1 MKSKGHIYM
10 ANLVMKEMREKGTI
24 TIDNAGT
31 YTVPADVKSAILNAP
46 KAFRAGAI
54 GPDFYPDMVIGQA
67 TIHPFKSGLWLT
79 IMEQEL
85 LKTSP
90 NSSEWSAAYAFYL
103 GYMMHYAND
112 MWTHFYVNEWARGSF
127 PSFEEIRNDS
137 SKALVAIRHVL
148 VETYIDHKVPQT
160 ESMEIEAP
168 IDFIYRCFT
177 SVEARAKY
185 VDTNVLSYLLDY
197 RDEVNELSQDSSIRM
212 LDVANYFPSWKTQ
225 LDTAIM
231 EWLKVWNKVAN
242 DILMDDGGLSQA
254 KEDIE
259 YWAKTYAVE
268 ATALPVWL
276 INVGRSLKIVK
287 VAIEEIL
294 EPYKEMATEI
304 LSEMLYQAT
313 GVRIEDLELIIAE
326 FKKMMKQPEIY
337 LNNGVLYKETNI
349 TQQIDT
355 QCGNFGSSSS
365 SLYNQT
371 FVPFDQAIKMGR
383 LGVLGADHLNTIM
396 QRFGSSFR
404 FEKQQKTASVNKLF
418 ITIKT
423 STKTWSGTDDNVYF
437 GLVLNNGEVLEY
449 LMDKP
454 GYNDFE
460 RGDIDTYT
468 FQLPR
473 TVSYDEIS
481 AIQLRKDYIKIE
493 DEWRMASMLVID
505 AADGFILLNHTS
517 DQLLTGRNKYR
528 FPVTKKTATDIT
540 SVDSKVL
547 SHVKSLD
554 VVLPAGQPNYKSWED
569 CFLKSSN
576 TLWTD
581 FTKKLFQL

>member
-10 ANLVMKEMREKGTI
+10 ANLIMKEMKEKGTI
-24 TIDNAGT
+24 TIDNIGT

-54 GPDFYPDMVIGQA
+54 GPDFYPDMLIGQA
-67 TIHPFKSGLWLT
+67 TIHPSNSGLWLT

-85 LKTSP
+85 LKTSR

-112 MWTHFYVNEWARGSF
+112 MWTHYYINAWAGGSF
-127 PSFEEIRNDS
+127 PSFADIQNDATS
-137 SKALVAIRHVL
+137 ATIAIRHVL

-168 IDFIYRCFT
+168 IDFIYRCFS
-177 SVEARAKY
+177 SVEARKQY

-212 LDVANYFPSWKTQ
+212 LDVANYFPSWKQQ

-231 EWLKVWNKVAN
+231 EWLKVWNKIAN
-242 DILMDDGGLSQA
+242 DLLMDDGGMSQA
-254 KEDIE
+254 KADLE
-259 YWAKTYAVE
+259 YWVKTYAIE

-276 INVGRSLKIVK
+276 INIGRSLKIVK
-287 VAIEEIL
+287 VAIEQIL
-294 EPYKEMATEI
+294 EPYKQMAIEVM
-304 LSEMLYQAT
+304 SEMLYQAT
-313 GVRIEDLELIIAE
+313 GVRIEDVEQLINE
-326 FKKMMKQPEIY
+326 FKKMMKQPELY
-337 LNNGVLYKETNI
+337 LNNGILYKDKNI

-355 QCGNFGSSSS
+355 QCGNFGTSSS

-371 FVPFDQAIKMGR
+371 FVPFDRAVKMGR

-396 QRFGSSFR
+396 QRFDSSFR
-404 FEKQQKTASVNKLF
+404 FTKKQKSESVNKLF

-423 STKTWSGTDDNVYF
+423 STKMWSGTDDNVYF
-437 GLVLNNGEVLEY
+437 GLVLNNGEILEY

-460 RGDIDTYT
+460 RGDVDTYT
-468 FQLPR
+468 FTLPR
-473 TVSYDEIS
+473 TVCYDEIS
-481 AIQLRKDYIKIE
+481 AIQLRKDYIKVE
-493 DEWRMASMLVID
+493 DEWRMASMLVTD
-505 AADGFILLNHTS
+505 ADDGFVLLNNTS
-517 DQLLTGRNKYR
+517 GQLLTGRNKYR
-528 FPVTKKTATDIT
+528 FPVSKKNASDIA

-554 VVLPAGQPNYKSWED
+554 VVLPPNQPNYKSWED
-569 CFLKSSN
+569 CFLKSSSA
-576 TLWTD
+576 LWTN
-581 FTKKLFQL
+581 FTTKLFRL